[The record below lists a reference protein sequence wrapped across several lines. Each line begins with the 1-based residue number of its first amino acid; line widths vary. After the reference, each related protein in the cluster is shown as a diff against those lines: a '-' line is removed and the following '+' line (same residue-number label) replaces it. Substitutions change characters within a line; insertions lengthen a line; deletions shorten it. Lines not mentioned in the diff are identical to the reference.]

1 MEMEQM
7 NKVVGDEEKER
18 DVKVGMKRKLRYT
31 ELYIRWLTLILSLA
45 AAIILGLDTQ
55 TKVVPITLVSTLP
68 PINVP
73 VTAKYHYLS
82 AFTYFVVANAIA
94 CSYGGVSLIL
104 TLANKGRKNGCLAKA
119 IIMLDLIMVAV
130 LASANGA
137 AAAVG
142 YIGHEGNKHVRWNK
156 VCNVFGR
163 FCNQVLAAVGVS
175 LLGSLL
181 FIFLVML
188 AVLNVQNKH

>member
-1 MEMEQM
+1 MEQI
-7 NKVVGDEEKER
+7 NRVVGDEEKER
-18 DVKVGMKRKLRYT
+18 DVGVEMKRKVRYT
-31 ELYIRWLTLILSLA
+31 DLFIRLIALILSLA
-45 AAIILGLDTQ
+45 AAIILGLDKQ

-68 PINVP
+68 PIKVLA
-73 VTAKYHYLS
+73 TAKYHYLS

-94 CSYGGVSLIL
+94 CSYGAVSLVL
-104 TLANKGRKNGCLAKA
+104 TLANKGSKNGGLAKA

-130 LASANGA
+130 LASAIGA

-142 YIGHEGNKHVRWNK
+142 HIGHQGNKHVRWNK

-163 FCNQVLAAVGVS
+163 FCNQVIVAVGVS
-175 LLGSLL
+175 LLGLLL

-188 AVLNVQNKH
+188 AVLNVHKKH